1 MAVSINDVHVIPHFT
16 YVWTIENMYA
26 CRRVASPTFKV
37 QAMEKTDWYLSL
49 DKNNNSGFIQ
59 LQIKLYSAYNVPNAI
74 EINFELSFLAINGRP
89 LIKKL
94 CSKKIQRGD
103 IFEFTK
109 FADIDEVFVQK
120 RTEFLPGD
128 VLTVRCRMWRTGN
141 EISKHEVCFAHTL
154 LREFRGS
161 CLLKIC
167 DFSTL
172 RVGQNGEI
180 TLNPTSGETIPM
192 TLNCFIREEDD
203 EQYVCIDIWL
213 IDPETPCDGK
223 IKILLLDAKGN
234 VVHSEKAEIFHSYK
248 QILDFFEKRRLTE
261 SKATLLPDDVL
272 NLRCEYEMVAKTRS
286 GVENYQ
292 YINLSK
298 SEDSTSEIGKK
309 RSYLTG

>member
-26 CRRVASPTFKV
+26 CSNVGSTAFTV
-37 QAMEKTDWYLSL
+37 QTMEKTSWNLWIQKSGIP
-49 DKNNNSGFIQ
+49 GFIR
-59 LQIKLYSAYNVPNAI
+59 LLINRSLLDNVPNAI

-94 CSKKIQRGD
+94 CSKQFQKDD
-103 IFEFTK
+103 IFEFRK
-109 FADIDEVFVQK
+109 FANIDEVFVQK
-120 RTEFLPGD
+120 RAEFLQGD
-128 VLTVRCRMWRTGN
+128 VLTVRCRMWRMGN

-203 EQYVCIDIWL
+203 EQYVCIDIRL
-213 IDPETPCDGK
+213 NDTETPCDGK

-234 VVHSEKAEIFHSYK
+234 VVHSENSEIFISYT
-248 QILDFFEKRRLTE
+248 QILDIFEKRRLIE

-272 NLRCEYEMVAKTRS
+272 TLRCEYEVVTKIES
-286 GVENYQ
+286 GTEKYQ
-292 YINLSK
+292 CINLSK

-309 RSYLTG
+309 RSYSTG